1 MNILIKI
8 KENVL
13 LGSAFFITLGAA
25 VSMIISLILTLLHL
39 SGNGAEINDLYNNDH
54 VLMLVATVFVIPA
67 IEELLFRF
75 LLYKQLLRK
84 LIKAGPYPGSLIAG
98 IVFGLLHNPIPAM
111 ITGFITGTTLC
122 LIYEKSGRLLYSI
135 CCHAGFNMMSYLML
149 LVM

>member
-1 MNILIKI
+1 MNILTKI
-8 KENVL
+8 KDDVPFGCAVL
-13 LGSAFFITLGAA
+13 FFFGGV
-25 VSMIISLILTLLHL
+25 VSMVISLILTLLHL
-39 SGNGAEINDLYNNDH
+39 SGNGAEINELYNNDH

-67 IEELLFRF
+67 IEELFFRF

-84 LIKAGPYPGSLIAG
+84 RIKAGPYPCSLAVG
-98 IVFGLLHNPIPAM
+98 IVFGLLHHPIPAM
-111 ITGFITGTTLC
+111 ITGFITGTMLC